1 MSYFFFFFFLNA
13 GLSSMCHT
21 QLLSCFLAFILCMQ
35 RHPLTINGNAS
46 STYIYTTHGTKL
58 LKMPLFPIITY
69 EQHRDM
75 LWSHP
80 HILVPLSTSVLH
92 RMMYEYN
99 FFGLFLFAFLL
110 EKHGFCTE
118 FNHAVHKKA
127 QLLTHLYNK
136 TKQEWRTTFKHFPCL
151 CCWVSEY
158 TSELDCLWMFC
169 YMAMLT

>member
-1 MSYFFFFFFLNA
+1 MFFNA

-21 QLLSCFLAFILCMQ
+21 QLLSCFLAFILCMR
-35 RHPLTINGNAS
+35 RHPLTISGNAS
-46 STYIYTTHGTKL
+46 STYIHTTHGTKL

-99 FFGLFLFAFLL
+99 FFGLFVCFSAGKTWILYRIKSCSSQKGTTIDTPLQQDKTRMTNDIQAFPLSMLL
-110 EKHGFCTE
+110 GKWIYKRAGLSLD
-118 FNHAVHKKA
+118 V
-127 QLLTHLYNK
+127 LLYGY
-136 TKQEWRTTFKHFPCL
+136 
-151 CCWVSEY
+151 V
-158 TSELDCLWMFC
+158 D
-169 YMAMLT
+169 LTGSWL

>member
-1 MSYFFFFFFLNA
+1 MDFIAKWWIWYPLFKGIKLCLTFFFFFNA

-99 FFGLFLFAFLL
+99 FFGLFCLLFCWKNMDSVQNSIMQFT
-110 EKHGFCTE
+110 KRHNYWHTSTTR
-118 FNHAVHKKA
+118 
-127 QLLTHLYNK
+127 QNK
-136 TKQEWRTTFKHFPCL
+136 NDERHSSISL
-151 CCWVSEY
+151 VY
-158 TSELDCLWMFC
+158 V
-169 YMAMLT
+169 AG

>member
-1 MSYFFFFFFLNA
+1 MSFFFFFNA

-92 RMMYEYN
+92 RMMYEYFSAGKTWILYRIKSCSSQKGTTIDTPLQQDKTRMTN
-99 FFGLFLFAFLL
+99 DIQAFPLSMLLGKWIYKRAWLSLDVLLYGYVDLTGLWL
-110 EKHGFCTE
+110 
-118 FNHAVHKKA
+118 
-127 QLLTHLYNK
+127 
-136 TKQEWRTTFKHFPCL
+136 
-151 CCWVSEY
+151 
-158 TSELDCLWMFC
+158 
-169 YMAMLT
+169 